1 MTLPTKIRLMVRE
14 EVWRLADEADWLT
27 LPDAA
32 RTRKYEEWTS
42 RSGDRGRPRS
52 VRGREAGSCGT
63 LKDSVIKPYTI
74 ARGSDPSRPFRVLGL
89 AEGVSVAAS
98 YTKPHGRCLGDGRVV
113 CWGQARDWK
122 GVLLAAWERA
132 YEQRGARPYGVV
144 LTSAGGQWASEGLR
158 ARGEELRRRL
168 GVRTS
173 GLVGKLANSV
183 TGRVTPPP
191 WPW

>member
-14 EVWRLADEADWLT
+14 QVWRLADEADWLT

-32 RTRKYEEWTS
+32 RTRKYEEWT
-42 RSGDRGRPRS
+42 RDPEIGGVLGRYVDAKQ
-52 VRGREAGSCGT
+52 VRVY

-89 AEGVSVAAS
+89 AEGVSVAAG

-168 GVRTS
+168 GVEH
-173 GLVGKLANSV
+173 LVWLES
-183 TGRVTPPP
+183 
-191 WPW
+191 